1 MVICTLQDS
10 LSGLPSTSPAE
21 KESGAR
27 GTSLAG
33 TGTVLPFETEV
44 VPLS

>member
-10 LSGLPSTSPAE
+10 LSGLASTRPAGQ
-21 KESGAR
+21 ESGAR
-27 GTSLAG
+27 GTSPAG